1 MKVILLQEVP
11 KLGSAGDVV
20 NVADG
25 YARNYLIPRKMA
37 EAATQSRLKEL
48 AQRQEKQERIEQ
60 QNLAQAQNAASK
72 MKDLTLKIKAKA
84 GEGGRLFGSITNAD
98 IADLL
103 GKEGFTVDK
112 KKIDLEE
119 PIKSVGDFVVNIKL
133 HREVTVPVK
142 IQVEPE

>member
-1 MKVILLQEVP
+1 
-11 KLGSAGDVV
+11 
-20 NVADG
+20 
-25 YARNYLIPRKMA
+25 
-37 EAATQSRLKEL
+37 
-48 AQRQEKQERIEQ
+48 
-60 QNLAQAQNAASK
+60 